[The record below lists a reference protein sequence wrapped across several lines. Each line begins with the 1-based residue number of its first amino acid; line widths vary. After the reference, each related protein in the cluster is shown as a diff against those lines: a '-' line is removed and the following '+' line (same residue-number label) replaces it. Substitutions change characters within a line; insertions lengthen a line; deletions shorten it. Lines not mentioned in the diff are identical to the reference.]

1 MKYTRN
7 CPLLFEITFNF
18 TFNYISRKMTNEDND
33 RSKCPYLAKDK
44 WVSRKF
50 KKSQFNMN
58 LQSLLIVHLFIANVS
73 IHCSAIFSKEQ
84 ICIYLQTCLEFDTFN
99 SLKGFVRIRAFQ
111 LTPLI
116 SRKWCF
122 QGMWGVNMWN
132 ICVIHLEMV

>member
-1 MKYTRN
+1 MDESMKYTRN

-50 KKSQFNMN
+50 KKSLFNIN
-58 LQSLLIVHLFIANVS
+58 LQSFLTVHLFIANVS

-84 ICIYLQTCLEFDTFN
+84 ICIYLQTHNGASWTEGWISDLQFWVVLLKNIFFSRVLLFDN
-99 SLKGFVRIRAFQ
+99 S
-111 LTPLI
+111 
-116 SRKWCF
+116 
-122 QGMWGVNMWN
+122 
-132 ICVIHLEMV
+132 